1 MRDCTVEQRTK
12 GTTSVEYYLVRLSYT
27 PTAWREL
34 IDQTTTLDQRLA
46 PIRQLVKHLRGSLAA
61 FHFYDPPYDDPATP
75 PTVVQEKMAM
85 LAEYDLLA
93 ILAVPDKA
101 AAQVFNMAIS
111 SEPGVKKVDLTSI
124 IPLKDTIAAM
134 PLTKS
139 AVQGTKYR
147 APGRP

>member
-1 MRDCTVEQRTK
+1 M
-12 GTTSVEYYLVRLSYT
+12 EYYLVRLSYT

-46 PIRQLVKHLRGSLAA
+46 PVRQLIKHLRGSLAT
-61 FHFYDPPYDDPATP
+61 FHFYDPPYDDPATAP
-75 PTVVQEKMAM
+75 KVVQEKMVM

-101 AAQVFNMAIS
+101 AAQAFNMAIS

-124 IPLKDTIAAM
+124 TPLEDTIAAM
-134 PLTKS
+134 PLAKS
-139 AVQGTKYR
+139 AVKGAKYR